1 MKACYLS
8 QVPNGQSQL
17 FNSIFSL
24 QGQQSAARRV
34 LSGFVSSGII
44 SQTSTV
50 GFAVTQDADRGKV
63 GYFCS
68 YIPKEIIYA
77 FGKAPIRILPTA
89 VKASEAEAY
98 LPRNFCS
105 LVKITLASFLE
116 SESDLEAVIHADSC
130 DALRRLNDVWR
141 HYVEIEV
148 LHLLDL
154 PRIDTPLGQQHFY
167 HALCHLVRRLAER
180 YDMQL
185 TAENLKSAIICYNE
199 QRSLLTE
206 LDKSWIQGLTPTTDY
221 YDLRR
226 AALTDD
232 PVLVNAQLRDKL
244 GRKQEQASVS
254 PRKPRVML
262 VGSLLVNRELVEAV
276 ENYGAEVV
284 AEDSCSIGR
293 ELATE
298 IRVSTDTDEMLWDM
312 AASYLDKPPC
322 PRMRDFPRRLAYL
335 SQFIAQRRI
344 DGVICSY
351 YKFCDLF
358 MSEYPVLRKAVQDM
372 DLPVLLLEDEGEAI
386 LSGQHR
392 TRIQAFLEVLR

>member
-1 MKACYLS
+1 M
-8 QVPNGQSQL
+8 
-17 FNSIFSL
+17 
-24 QGQQSAARRV
+24 
-34 LSGFVSSGII
+34 
-44 SQTSTV
+44 SQTTKV
-50 GFAVTQDADRGKV
+50 GFAVTQGADRGKV

-77 FGKAPIRILPTA
+77 FKKVPVRILPTA
-89 VKASEAEAY
+89 AKASEAEAY

-116 SESDLEAVIHADSC
+116 NKSDLEAVIDADSC

-141 HYVEIEV
+141 HYMEIEV

-154 PRIDTPLGQQHFY
+154 PRIDSPLGRQHLF
-167 HALCHLVRRLAER
+167 HALGRLVRRLEER

-185 TAENLKSAIICYNE
+185 TAGNLRSAIICYNE

-206 LDKSWIQGLTPTTDY
+206 LDKSRIQGLIPTTDY
-221 YDLRR
+221 YQLRH
-226 AALTDD
+226 AALTGG
-232 PVLVNAQLRDKL
+232 PALVNAQLRDKL
-244 GRKQEQASVS
+244 ARVEGQASVS

-284 AEDSCSIGR
+284 GEDSCSIGR

-298 IRVSTDTDEMLWDM
+298 ITVSSDTEQMLWDM

-322 PRMRDFPRRLAYL
+322 PRMRDFPRRLGYL

-358 MSEYPVLRKAVQDM
+358 MSEYPVLRKAMQDM
-372 DLPVLLLEDEGEAI
+372 GLPVLLLEDEGEAI